1 MALGDSD
8 LQKTAATSKLGT
20 STETATTATSP
31 ALAPNTTMSTDS
43 DMAKQAPKKSSTSGT
58 PGRVAYMAGNDDFRA
73 ARLRAAVACEEYN
86 RLSENATPEERI
98 LHWNK

>member
-8 LQKTAATSKLGT
+8 LQKTPATTKLDT
-20 STETATTATSP
+20 STQTTTTATSP
-31 ALAPNTTMSTDS
+31 ALAPNTTMSTLDS
-43 DMAKQAPKKSSTSGT
+43 KQAEKSSTSGT

-86 RLSENATPEERI
+86 CLSENATPEERI
-98 LHWNK
+98 LHWTK

>member
-8 LQKTAATSKLGT
+8 LQKTPATTKLDI
-20 STETATTATSP
+20 STQTTTTATSP
-31 ALAPNTTMSTDS
+31 ALAPNTTMSTLDS
-43 DMAKQAPKKSSTSGT
+43 KQAENSSTSGT

-98 LHWNK
+98 LHWTK